1 MVVHLNLLPTAVFLF
16 VLLCWFAFAAIFLV
30 RKKPPKPAEQKRD
43 RASIAGIALQGLSYA
58 IVWSLRRPLFT
69 PIWLMPK
76 AVEIAAAVLTAA
88 IAVASVWICLAAIRT
103 LGKQWAFVAR
113 VVEGHKLITDGPYS
127 LVRNPIYTGMF
138 GMLVATGLA
147 LSVWWA
153 LLAAIV
159 IFLIGNRIRITAE
172 EKLLR
177 ESFGEE
183 FEEYARRV
191 PAFLPRLF

>member
-1 MVVHLNLLPTAVFLF
+1 VVIHLNPLPTAVFAF
-16 VLLCWFAFAAIFLV
+16 VLVCWFAFAAIFLAQ
-30 RKKPPKPAEQKRD
+30 KKPPKQAEQKRD

-58 IVWSLRRPLFT
+58 IVWSLHRSPFT
-69 PIWLMPK
+69 PIRPMPK
-76 AVEIAAAVLTAA
+76 AFEIAIAILTAA
-88 IAVASVWICLAAIRT
+88 IAAVSVWICLAAIRA

-147 LSVWWA
+147 LSFWWA
-153 LLAAIV
+153 LLAAV
-159 IFLIGNRIRITAE
+159 AIFLVGNRIRISAE

-177 ESFGEE
+177 ESFSEE
-183 FEEYARRV
+183 FDAYARRV